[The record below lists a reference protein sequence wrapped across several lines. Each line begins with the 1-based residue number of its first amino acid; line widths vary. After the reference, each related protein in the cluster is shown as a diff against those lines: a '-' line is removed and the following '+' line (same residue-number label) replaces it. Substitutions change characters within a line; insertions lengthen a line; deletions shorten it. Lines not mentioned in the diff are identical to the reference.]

1 MSDNETSASKHA
13 KQAAEDL
20 RAEFAALRDDVNAI
34 LKTLKTAST
43 EVAGDAKSAAGHAAQ
58 GIKRVAADKFEDVRD
73 RAETLEEDLVRNV
86 KESPIQSL
94 AIAFGVG
101 FALSLLMRR

>member
-1 MSDNETSASKHA
+1 
-13 KQAAEDL
+13 
-20 RAEFAALRDDVNAI
+20 
-34 LKTLKTAST
+34 
-43 EVAGDAKSAAGHAAQ
+43 
-58 GIKRVAADKFEDVRD
+58 VRD